1 MLTYRRET
9 EQKVWEMLDLI
20 KRERENTVAEFR
32 ELQRWLEEQEKLL
45 LARMEETEKEIVARR
60 DECLAKQVE
69 ELSSLDSLIEEMEE
83 KHQQPSSKLLQD
95 IGRILKKY
103 QVKKPSENP
112 VAFPLEL
119 KWRIWDYSDISV
131 FLKGITKQFRDTLK
145 GGLQLQKANVILDPE
160 TAHPGLAFSK
170 DHKDVRA
177 VVKDQ
182 CLPQNPK
189 RFEIWRFILGCQGF
203 STGRHCWEITVGSEW
218 GWAVGVAKKSVNRK
232 DLISLGPEEGI
243 WQFGK
248 WKQGYSVNFPPG
260 YTKLPLTTDLKR
272 IRVSLNCE
280 GGQVTF
286 SDAETAALLYTF
298 SEAALAG
305 ETLLPSFFLNNYACL
320 TLAP

>member
-203 STGRHCWEITVGSEW
+203 STGRHCWEITVG
-218 GWAVGVAKKSVNRK
+218 R
-232 DLISLGPEEGI
+232 
-243 WQFGK
+243 
-248 WKQGYSVNFPPG
+248 

>member
-145 GGLQLQKANVILDPE
+145 GGLQLQK
-160 TAHPGLAFSK
+160 
-170 DHKDVRA
+170 
-177 VVKDQ
+177 
-182 CLPQNPK
+182 
-189 RFEIWRFILGCQGF
+189 
-203 STGRHCWEITVGSEW
+203 
-218 GWAVGVAKKSVNRK
+218 
-232 DLISLGPEEGI
+232 
-243 WQFGK
+243 
-248 WKQGYSVNFPPG
+248 G